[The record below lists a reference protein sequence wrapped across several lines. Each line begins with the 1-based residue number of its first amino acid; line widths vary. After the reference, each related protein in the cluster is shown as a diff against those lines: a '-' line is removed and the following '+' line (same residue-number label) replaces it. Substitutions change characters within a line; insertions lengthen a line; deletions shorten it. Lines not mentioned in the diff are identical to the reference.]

1 MRYPYMLSALAAGCL
16 WGLIGVFS
24 RLLGGFGFSPLQ
36 IVICRSGTAAAL
48 FFLSIVISDVRL
60 LRFEPKDIWCFLGA
74 GVLGMLFFSV
84 CYFTAVELIGIPT
97 AAILQY
103 TSPAI
108 VAVLSIFVF
117 HEKLSVWRILA
128 VAMSFS
134 GCCVIS
140 LAGGKL
146 SFSLLGLLCGLGA
159 GLGYALQ
166 SIFASIAV
174 RKGYTSLTVNFYIS
188 LFAAAGAILLDRGQM
203 AELSPL
209 PSEAVLLV
217 AAAGSIA
224 SFLPSW
230 LYVKSLSA
238 MEASRASVMASTEPI
253 AATAFGVVLF
263 NDPLGPA
270 IIVGA
275 VLILA
280 AVAISARPDAHPPLD
295 KHPPA

>member
-1 MRYPYMLSALAAGCL
+1 MQRAASGVSSGCSAGCL
-16 WGLIGVFS
+16 AV
-24 RLLGGFGFSPLQ
+24 FGFSPLQ

-117 HEKLSVWRILA
+117 HEKLSAWRILA

-140 LAGGKL
+140 LAGGSL

-174 RKGYTSLTVNFYIS
+174 RKGYTSLTVKFLHKPVRS
-188 LFAAAGAILLDRGQM
+188 RG
-203 AELSPL
+203 
-209 PSEAVLLV
+209 
-217 AAAGSIA
+217 GH
-224 SFLPSW
+224 
-230 LYVKSLSA
+230 
-238 MEASRASVMASTEPI
+238 
-253 AATAFGVVLF
+253 TA
-263 NDPLGPA
+263 
-270 IIVGA
+270 
-275 VLILA
+275 
-280 AVAISARPDAHPPLD
+280 
-295 KHPPA
+295 

>member
-60 LRFEPKDIWCFLGA
+60 LRFELKDIWCFLGA
-74 GVLGMLFFSV
+74 GVLGMLFFSA

-117 HEKLSVWRILA
+117 HEKLSAWRILA
-128 VAMSFS
+128 VALSFS

-140 LAGGKL
+140 LAGGSL

-188 LFAAAGAILLDRGQM
+188 LFAATGAILLDRGQM

-209 PSEAVLLV
+209 PAEVLLLV
-217 AAAGSIA
+217 VAAGSIA

-263 NDPLGPA
+263 NDPLDPA

-280 AVAISARPDAHPPLD
+280 AVAVSARPDPHPPLD

>member
-140 LAGGKL
+140 LAGGSL

>member
-1 MRYPYMLSALAAGCL
+1 MAHTCGCH
-16 WGLIGVFS
+16 V
-24 RLLGGFGFSPLQ
+24 
-36 IVICRSGTAAAL
+36 
-48 FFLSIVISDVRL
+48 L
-60 LRFEPKDIWCFLGA
+60 LRVLCHIPRRWEP
-74 GVLGMLFFSV
+74 VV
-84 CYFTAVELIGIPT
+84 FTAG
-97 AAILQY
+97 AA
-103 TSPAI
+103 
-108 VAVLSIFVF
+108 
-117 HEKLSVWRILA
+117 VWPWSR
-128 VAMSFS
+128 
-134 GCCVIS
+134 
-140 LAGGKL
+140 
-146 SFSLLGLLCGLGA
+146 
-159 GLGYALQ
+159 LGYALQ

-188 LFAAAGAILLDRGQM
+188 LFAAAGAILLVRGQM

-280 AVAISARPDAHPPLD
+280 AVAISARPDPHPPLD

>member
-84 CYFTAVELIGIPT
+84 CYFTAVKLIGIPT

-108 VAVLSIFVF
+108 VAALSIFVF

-217 AAAGSIA
+217 VAAGSIA

-230 LYVKSLSA
+230 LYVKSVSA

-263 NDPLGPA
+263 DDPLGPA

>member
-1 MRYPYMLSALAAGCL
+1 MRYPYMFAALIAGCL

-36 IVICRSGTAAAL
+36 IVICRSGTAAVL
-48 FFLSIVISDVRL
+48 FFLSIVIRDVRL
-60 LRFEPKDIWCFLGA
+60 LRFKLKDIWCFLGA
-74 GVLGMLFFSV
+74 GMLGMLFFSV

-108 VAVLSIFVF
+108 IAILSMFVF
-117 HEKLSVWRILA
+117 HEKLTAWRILA
-128 VAMSFS
+128 VALSFS

-140 LAGGKL
+140 LAGGSL

-159 GLGYALQ
+159 GVGYALQ

-188 LFAAAGAILLDRGQM
+188 LFAAAGAMLLDRGQI
-203 AELSPL
+203 AELPQL
-209 PSEAVLLV
+209 PAKAFLLV
-217 AAAGSIA
+217 VAAGSIA

-253 AATAFGVVLF
+253 AATAFGVVFF
-263 NDPLGPA
+263 NDPLRFP
-270 IIVGA
+270 IIIGA
-275 VLILA
+275 VFILA
-280 AVAISARPDAHPPLD
+280 AVAISAHPDLHPPLD